1 MTERRYARRLG
12 ATVTVALA
20 AVVAFAVIG
29 GTGLAGGL
37 AKPFKAQY
45 GPGQYAGK
53 VTVCH
58 KGWVTIRI
66 SVNAWPA
73 HRDRHGDSMGP
84 CSASAVKAGKLRA
97 AKLKAAKL
105 KIEHAKGAG
114 KAAAKAAK
122 EEKHA
127 GANSPQTP
135 TVDEAEGDVTASR
148 THGNGRGKS
157 GKNG

>member
-1 MTERRYARRLG
+1 VTERRYARRLG

-97 AKLKAAKL
+97 AKPGKRRSSRKAA
-105 KIEHAKGAG
+105 
-114 KAAAKAAK
+114 
-122 EEKHA
+122 
-127 GANSPQTP
+127 
-135 TVDEAEGDVTASR
+135 TAS
-148 THGNGRGKS
+148 G
-157 GKNG
+157 